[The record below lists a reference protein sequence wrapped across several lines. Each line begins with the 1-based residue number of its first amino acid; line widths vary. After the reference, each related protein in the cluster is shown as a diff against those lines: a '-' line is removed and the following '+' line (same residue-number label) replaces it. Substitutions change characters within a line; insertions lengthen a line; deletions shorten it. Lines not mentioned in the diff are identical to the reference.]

1 MFVAFP
7 ELLSHGG
14 VWFNGLFVSRN
25 EMKDLILSRFDYI
38 NPIKLYVRVF
48 NDQVSEWN
56 FSSLIFKFS

>member
-38 NPIKLYVRVF
+38 KPDRLYVRVF